1 MPLINCKIELSL
13 NWIEN
18 CVLTTAA
25 NVSSATFKI
34 KDGKIYVLV
43 VFLSTEDNAK
53 LVKQLIEGFKRS
65 VYWNKHK
72 VIDNKVVEITD
83 ANARKRIR

>member
-1 MPLINCKIELSL
+1 M
-13 NWIEN
+13 
-18 CVLTTAA
+18 LTTAA
-25 NVSSATFKI
+25 NVNSATFKI

-65 VYWNKHK
+65 VYWNKYK

-83 ANARKRIR
+83 ANARKHIK